1 MADLNYLQQALRK
14 EAFETTASL
23 QKPLSDAQY
32 SAGFDILVQGP
43 GWITYRDFIIPQ
55 VSELL
60 APLYASRIPISVLEI
75 GPGPKSILGHL
86 PAHLRATVSK
96 YAAYEPNG
104 LFATELEKWLC
115 AKSIK
120 EHPLPNLK
128 QRPSIHRKPFVLKHS
143 GRDKSGSPSEAGER
157 FNVIILCHSM
167 YGMKP
172 KHQFLEQVL
181 DMLVELPEAGM
192 VVVFHRGRSLDLN
205 GLVSHKM
212 ASFPTGIV
220 SVANEDD
227 EIDRFSRFMAGFVM
241 QDEETDKIAQLEWR
255 NLCRSLGGH
264 EEAEPHR
271 LLFSS
276 PNLMASFT
284 RHATALQELVR
295 QVPFLQGNET
305 IKNREARLHH
315 PARIIRP
322 KEIRHVQQ
330 CVRWALE
337 YRLNLTIVGG
347 SHSGHCLW
355 PIVVSVDMSAFN
367 QVHVVRA
374 VGGEEKST
382 PDSELLVVAEAGCKS
397 GDIVHKAMSE
407 GVTVPLGARP
417 SVGCGLWLQ
426 GGIGHL
432 ARLHGLTCDAIVG
445 AVVVSV
451 DSSRVFCIGHVPSE
465 HQPTGAE
472 RPSNE
477 NELLWA
483 IKGAGTNIGIVISV
497 TFKAC
502 AAPSI
507 LIRNW
512 DVPVSDGI
520 EARQK
525 LSDFNEFAGGLSQN
539 CSADA
544 YLYWETGQMH
554 LGVALFETIPAESM
568 YEESK
573 PQHMPP
579 ETPFGP
585 ENSVKVVDSVGLFE
599 ADTYV
604 SKMHG
609 GHGGGKTSS
618 FKRCLFL
625 KNIGTLS
632 ITDCLVAAV
641 ENRPTSLCYL
651 HLLQGGGA
659 IRDVAADVTAFGCR
673 DWDFACVITGVWA
686 RSQDGTKSAQ
696 AATKWVYNVTRDLL
710 PFSSGV
716 YGADLGPDPRDA
728 FLAAKAFGRNRNRL
742 ACLKQRSDPKNVLAY
757 ACPLRRIAMEQ
768 KLIILVTGENGAG
781 KDYCASIWASIFI
794 AYNPEGLK
802 VRAVSISDATKSEY
816 AIATGANLNRL
827 LEDRAYKEQ
836 HRPALTRFYR
846 EQLQDRPGL
855 PEEHF
860 LDIVR
865 DAQEVDV
872 LLITG
877 MRDEAPV
884 AAFSHLVPSSK
895 LLEVRVQTT
904 HEAGRPPGECH
915 RDNDFECHLEA
926 ENNKKYV
933 PNLKIHDDCPNF
945 VFHNN
950 HMGSQ
955 AAAEFCQNFLLP
967 FIDEDFPQ
975 LANMVRSVPDFPC
988 QGIEFRHVLNISQ
1001 QPAGLALCTSL
1012 LQKHFTG
1019 DWTQIKAV
1027 ACCEVGGFVFASPL
1041 ATQMGI
1047 PLALIREA
1055 KKLPPPT
1062 VSAGTIK
1069 SHISSAA
1076 FESPYEKFL
1085 ELERNLIPKGASVV
1099 MVDDVLATGKT
1110 LCAVL
1115 TLLKKAGI
1123 DAENVSII
1131 VVAEFPVHR
1140 GRKNIRESGFG
1151 RASIQSLLVFDGA

>member
-1 MADLNYLQQALRK
+1 MTDLNYLQQALRK
-14 EAFETTASL
+14 GAFQSTTSL

-55 VSELL
+55 LSELL
-60 APLYASRIPISVLEI
+60 APFYASRIPISVLEI

-86 PAHLRATVSK
+86 PAHLRATVST
-96 YAAYEPNG
+96 YAAFESNG

-115 AKSIK
+115 VKSIK
-120 EHPLPNLK
+120 ERPLPNLK
-128 QRPSIHRKPFVLKHS
+128 QRPSIHRKPFVLQHS
-143 GRDKSGSPSEAGER
+143 GRDNSGSLSEADQR
-157 FNVIILCHSM
+157 FNIIILCHSM

-172 KHQFLEQVL
+172 KHQFLKRVL
-181 DMLVELPEAGM
+181 NMLVGLPEAGM
-192 VVVFHRGRSLDLN
+192 VVIFHRGRSLDFN
-205 GLVSHKM
+205 GLVCHKM

-220 SVANEDD
+220 SVANEDE
-227 EIDRFSRFMAGFVM
+227 EIDRFSRFMAGYVM
-241 QDEETDKIAQLEWR
+241 QDEETDKVVQLEWR
-255 NLCRSLGGH
+255 NLCRSLAGR
-264 EEAEPHR
+264 EEAEPER
-271 LLFSS
+271 LIFSS
-276 PNLMASFT
+276 PNIMASFT
-284 RHATALQELVR
+284 RHATALQELGR
-295 QVPFLQGNET
+295 QVPFLPGNET

-315 PARIIRP
+315 PARIMRP
-322 KEIRHVQQ
+322 REIRHVQQ

-337 YRLNLTIVGG
+337 YGLNLTIVGG
-347 SHSGHCLW
+347 GHSGHCLW
-355 PIVVSVDMSAFN
+355 PSVVSVDMSAFN
-367 QVHVVRA
+367 QVHVVMA
-374 VGGEEKST
+374 KGGEEDSA

-397 GDIVHKAMSE
+397 GDIVHKAMLE

-432 ARLHGLTCDAIVG
+432 ARFHGLACDAIVG

-451 DSSRVFCIGHVPSE
+451 DSGRVFCIGHVPSA
-465 HQPTGAE
+465 HQPTAAE

-477 NELLWA
+477 SDLLWA

-502 AAPSI
+502 VASPV

-512 DVPVSDGI
+512 DVPVSHGI
-520 EARQK
+520 EVREK
-525 LSDFNEFAGGLSQN
+525 LSDFNKFAGDLSQD

-554 LGVALFETIPAESM
+554 LGVTLFDTSSVESTCKDSR
-568 YEESK
+568 SK
-573 PQHMPP
+573 HMLP
-579 ETPFGP
+579 ETVFGP
-585 ENSVKVVDSVGLFE
+585 EKSVKVVDSVGLFE
-599 ADTYV
+599 ADIYV

-609 GHGGGKTSS
+609 GHGNGKTSS

-625 KNIGTLS
+625 KNIGALS
-632 ITDCLVAAV
+632 ITDCLVAAI
-641 ENRPTSLCYL
+641 ENRPTSLCYV

-659 IRDVAADVTAFGCR
+659 IREVAADATAFGCR

-686 RSQDGTKSAQ
+686 RSQDGTKFAQ
-696 AATKWVYNVTRDLL
+696 AATQWVYRVTRDLL

-728 FLAAKAFGRNRNRL
+728 LLAAQAFGRNRNRL
-742 ACLKQRSDPKNVLAY
+742 ACLKQESDPKNVLAY
-757 ACPLRRIAMEQ
+757 ACPLRKVAMEQ
-768 KLIILVTGENGAG
+768 TLIILVTGENGAG

-794 AYNPEGLK
+794 AHNPEGLK

-816 AIATGANLNRL
+816 AIATGADFNRL

-846 EQLQDRPGL
+846 EQMQDRPGL

-884 AAFSHLVPSSK
+884 AAFSHLVPSRK
-895 LLEVRVQTT
+895 LLEVRVQTI
-904 HEAGRPPGECH
+904 HEAGRPTGESH
-915 RDNDFECHLEA
+915 RDNDFECHWEA
-926 ENNKKYV
+926 ENYNKYA
-933 PNLKIHDDCPNF
+933 PSLEIHDGRPTF
-945 VFHNN
+945 VFYND

-955 AAAEFCQNFLLP
+955 TAADFCQNSLLP
-967 FIDEDFPQ
+967 LIEEDFFR

-1001 QPAGLALCTSL
+1001 QPGGLALCTSL
-1012 LQKHFTG
+1012 LQKHFTS
-1019 DWTQIKAV
+1019 DWTQIKAI
-1027 ACCEVGGFVFASPL
+1027 ACCETGGLIFASPL

-1055 KKLPPPT
+1055 RKLPPPT
-1062 VSAGTIK
+1062 FSAGMSK

-1076 FESPYEKFL
+1076 FESPYEKLL

-1099 MVDDVLATGKT
+1099 VVDDVLATGKT

-1123 DAENVSII
+1123 GAENVSII
-1131 VVAEFPVHR
+1131 VVAELPIHR
-1140 GRKNIRESGFG
+1140 GRKALREAGFG
-1151 RASIQSLLVFDGA
+1151 RASVQSLLVFDGA